1 MLHFEQGQDN
11 VLLIPL
17 ENASSEFDYFAF
29 VITNNSGYK
38 IQDTDSPFVITL
50 TKADDESE
58 FPERISSFPITEGA
72 FTTAFTQNGEYEFE
86 FCIYDSTDGISTDVL
101 LKKGKLIVHV
111 NGQGFYTQP
120 TDINF
125 TFKQRS

>member
-11 VLLIPL
+11 VLRIPL

-50 TKADDESE
+50 TKADDESG
-58 FPERISSFPITEGA
+58 FPEDRKSTRLNSS
-72 FTTAFTQNGEYEFE
+72 
-86 FCIYDSTDGISTDVL
+86 
-101 LKKGKLIVHV
+101 H
-111 NGQGFYTQP
+111 
-120 TDINF
+120 TDIS
-125 TFKQRS
+125 RMPSSA